1 LSPARI
7 GREPGV
13 GLGVSFRVRILLLI
27 LGLGVAGMGGLVL
40 SMARWV
46 RVRTEA
52 DLEARLAN
60 AAQTLTRLHPEE
72 ARRRALRFEGMALE
86 PHYVAL
92 AQVLEMKDREATL
105 HEQLEEH
112 DLARKGWAAM
122 GFVSPE
128 GKILAWGGKAREE
141 AAASM
146 AVILKRVPRP
156 VLVPVQ
162 NEVLELFSIA
172 LHPPREPERITGF
185 MIIAT
190 PFTSAILDEYAL
202 VVGGAVELCIGGG
215 RGVASRRLSAG
226 GGAEQRAI
234 DVPLEDSMS
243 FRFRLDVDQV
253 AGPLREQLR
262 ILMLIAVGV
271 VLVGS
276 GASFWIAGRMARP
289 IGDLARAAKAV
300 GEGDLTVRA
309 EETGAPEL
317 QVLARNFNEMVGSL
331 HRSREEIKTQAREIL
346 EVGERERERFAQD
359 LHDGLGQDLAG
370 IALHCQALEKRLSA
384 TPSLGA
390 PEAVRIA
397 ELVRR
402 TIEKARS
409 LGRGLFPVGLEKN
422 DLETSL
428 EEMATFMRQTF
439 HVSCVIDWDPRV
451 RITDRSV
458 ATNLY
463 WIAQEAATNAVR
475 HAHPKNVWVRV
486 AAADGRGACLTVRD
500 DGSGLPERPEEKGG
514 VGLRIMK
521 SRAQMIGASFLVET
535 HPDGGTS
542 VTCQVERGV
551 ERLETM
557 EKRS

>member
-1 LSPARI
+1 LSSTK
-7 GREPGV
+7 V
-13 GLGVSFRVRILLLI
+13 GTGDDRSLGVPFRYRILLLM

-46 RVRTEA
+46 RVRTEGDIA
-52 DLEARLAN
+52 TRLAN
-60 AAQTLTRLHPEE
+60 AAQTLQRLHPEE

-86 PHYVAL
+86 PRYVAL

-105 HEQLEEH
+105 QEQLEEH
-112 DLARKGWAAM
+112 NLARKGWAAM
-122 GFVSPE
+122 GFVSPD
-128 GKILAWGGKAREE
+128 GKILAWGGRAREE
-141 AAASM
+141 AASSM
-146 AVILKRVPRP
+146 ELILKRVPRP

-162 NEVLELFSIA
+162 GEVLELFSIA
-172 LHPPREPERITGF
+172 LRPPREPDRVTGYLL
-185 MIIAT
+185 IGT

-202 VVGGAVELCIGGG
+202 VVRGAVELWVDG
-215 RGVASRRLSAG
+215 RRAIASRQGSAG
-226 GGAEQRAI
+226 GEERRSI
-234 DVPLEDSMS
+234 EVPLEDKMS
-243 FRFRLDVDQV
+243 FRFGLDVDQV

-262 ILMLIAVGV
+262 ILMVIAFGV

-276 GASFWIAGRMARP
+276 GASFWVAGRMARP

-300 GEGDLTVRA
+300 GEGDLSVRA

-317 QVLARNFNEMVGSL
+317 KVLARNFNEMVHSL

-346 EVGERERERFAQD
+346 EVGEREREKIAQD

-384 TPSLGA
+384 APSLGA
-390 PEAVRIA
+390 PEALRIA

-409 LGRGLFPVGLEKN
+409 LGRGLFPVGLETN

-428 EEMATFMRQTF
+428 GEMATFVRQTF
-439 HVSCVIDWDPRV
+439 NVSCLIDWDPRI

-475 HAHPKNVWVRV
+475 HAHPENVWVRV
-486 AAADGRGACLTVRD
+486 AEVHGGGACLTVRD
-500 DGSGLPERPEEKGG
+500 DGAGLPERPEEKGG
-514 VGLRIMK
+514 RGLRIMK
-521 SRAQMIGASFLVET
+521 SRAQMIGASFKVET
-535 HPDGGTS
+535 HPEGGTS
-542 VTCQVERGV
+542 VTCDVLRGV
-551 ERLETM
+551 ERMATL